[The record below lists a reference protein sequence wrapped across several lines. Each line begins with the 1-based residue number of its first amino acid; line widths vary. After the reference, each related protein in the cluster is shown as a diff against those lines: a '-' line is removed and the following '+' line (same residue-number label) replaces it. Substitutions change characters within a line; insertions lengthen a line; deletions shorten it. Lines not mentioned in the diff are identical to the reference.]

1 MSTIPGPKNR
11 FPGDLFFQVQR
22 DPLSFFER
30 HHNEFPDYYRWTTAG
45 QEVWVLSR
53 PDLVQRLLTGHPT
66 EFEKGRA
73 LQRSRLLLGDGL
85 LTAEGEAHLHHRR
98 MLQPAFR
105 KQQIGLYARVMV
117 DETQALV
124 ERWRSEEWREV
135 DLHRDMMDLTLSV
148 VGRTLF
154 GKSFSKDE
162 RAQIG
167 GALDTALGN
176 FRITLLPFFQLLT
189 KLPIKRVRDFEA
201 ARRQLRGVVE
211 QLANDTPER
220 GDSILSLLEGAS
232 PENKLDQALTLL
244 LAGHET
250 TANALTFC
258 LWLLACHPRVREEV
272 ADELYVV
279 LGGRPPR
286 AEDYAN
292 LPVLK
297 GVIEETFRLYPP
309 AWMVGRHNLTDLDW
323 NGVEIKKGSLLLAP
337 QWVLHRDARYFP
349 EPTKF
354 LPERWRQFE
363 ARKGSYFP
371 FGGGTRVCIGEGF
384 ARMEAVMVVAT
395 IVQSMLLEPVEH
407 LPPALSAGITL
418 RPRDGLKIKIRSASN
433 TGCAAVR

>member
-1 MSTIPGPKNR
+1 MSNIPGPKNR

-22 DPLSFFER
+22 DPLAFFER
-30 HHNEFPDYYRWTTAG
+30 HHVDFPDYYRWNTAG
-45 QEVWVLSR
+45 QDVWVLSR

-85 LTAEGEAHLHHRR
+85 LTAEGDAHLLHRR

-105 KQQIGLYARVMV
+105 KQQIGRYAEVMV
-117 DETQALV
+117 EETMALAA
-124 ERWRSEEWREV
+124 RWRSEEWQEV
-135 DLHRDMMDLTLSV
+135 DLHKGMMDLTLSV

-154 GKSFSKDE
+154 GKAFSQDE
-162 RAQIG
+162 RTRISG
-167 GALDTALGN
+167 SLEVALSN

-189 KLPIKRVRDFEA
+189 RLPIKRVRDFEA
-201 ARRQLRGVVE
+201 ARRGLRGVVE
-211 QLANDTPER
+211 ELVADTPED
-220 GDSILSLLEGAS
+220 GGSILSLLEGATL
-232 PENKLDQALTLL
+232 ENKLDQALTLL

-258 LWLLACHPRVREEV
+258 LWLLACHPRVRERV
-272 ADELYVV
+272 AQELHIV

-286 AEDYAN
+286 AEDYPN

-297 GVIEETFRLYPP
+297 SVVEETFRLYPP
-309 AWMVGRHNLTDLDW
+309 AWMVGRHNLLDLDW
-323 NGVEIKKGSLLLAP
+323 NGVRIKKGSLLLAP

-354 LPERWRQFE
+354 LPERWEQCE

-395 IVQSMLLEPVEH
+395 LVQSMLLEPLEH
-407 LPPALSAGITL
+407 RPPALTAGITL
-418 RPRDGLKIKIRSASN
+418 RPRDGLRIKTRSVCD
-433 TGCAAVR
+433 TGLAAAG